1 MIATRLRTL
10 LVGTALCSVLG
21 GAAFAQEYT
30 FRFQSSDPA
39 GNTNFLLQ
47 KEWAAMV
54 SEKTDGR
61 VAVEMLPVETIVAHS
76 ETQDAVAAGI
86 IDGHFTDTSYFAGK
100 DPAFG
105 LIANPVGAWSDPDQM
120 FDFMENGGG
129 NELMNEMLE
138 PYGLHFIGATTP
150 GLEAFVS
157 KVPLEGVDDLE
168 GLKLRAPEGMVQKVF
183 AAAGAA
189 PVNLPG
195 SEVFTSLDKGVI
207 DAADYNTFSTNA
219 AQGLHDVA
227 KHPVYP
233 GFHSMPMIEVSINK
247 ATWDSLPEDLQSAL
261 EESVQEFARYQSQ
274 TVKEADM
281 EAVEEAKASGEITV
295 HDWSDEDRAA
305 FRSIAQGQ
313 WEDAAQASPNSQKV
327 YDLLTT
333 YLQENGLLNAT
344 N

>member
-1 MIATRLRTL
+1 MTTLTRRNLFL
-10 LVGTALCSVLG
+10 GTAFVLAMAG
-21 GAAFAQEYT
+21 TAQAQDYS

-39 GNTNFLLQ
+39 GNTNFMLQ
-47 KEWAAMV
+47 KEWAEMV
-54 SEKTDGR
+54 SEKTDGQIEI
-61 VAVEMLPVETIVAHS
+61 EMLPVETIVAHS
-76 ETQDAVAAGI
+76 ETLDAVAAGI
-86 IDGHFTDTSYFAGK
+86 IDGHFTDTSYASGK

-105 LIANPVGAWSDPDQM
+105 LIANPVGAWSDPSQM

-129 NELMNEMLE
+129 KELMNEMLE

-157 KVPLEGVDDLE
+157 KVPLDGVDDLE
-168 GLKLRAPEGMVQKVF
+168 GLKLRAPEGMVQNVF

-233 GFHSMPMIEVSINK
+233 GFHSMPLIEVSMNK
-247 ATWDSLPEDLQSAL
+247 AKWDALPEELQTAL
-261 EESVQEFARYQSQ
+261 EESVKEFAVYQSE
-274 TVKEADM
+274 TVHERDM
-281 EAVEEAKASGEITV
+281 EAAEEAREGGEITI
-295 HDWSDEDRAA
+295 HDWSDEERAK
-305 FRSIAQGQ
+305 FRAIARSQ
-313 WEDAAQASPNSQKV
+313 WEKAAEASENSQKV
-327 YDLLTT
+327 YDTLTT
-333 YLQENGLLNAT
+333 YLVDKGLMAEE
-344 N
+344 